1 MHYVVQDDRSLQ
13 LRITAGQAERKSPMR
28 IGFIGI
34 GNMGSEMARH
44 LLAAGHTI
52 NTYTRGQ
59 RSRERAK
66 DLGLSIVSTPAEVA
80 AASEVVF
87 TIVTAGSDVETVA
100 LGPEGLVHGAKS
112 GLIHVDM
119 STISPAITR
128 KVAEQLRARGISM
141 LDSPVSGGVAAAKIA
156 ALTFFVGGDAAVFE
170 RVRPLLER
178 MGKAIF
184 HMGPSGTGQ
193 VTKLANQICQ
203 LANLQGTAEAM
214 LFARAQ
220 GADVSKVREAVL
232 AGYGASRMLDVL
244 GKKMVDRDFTAG
256 IVAALHHK
264 DINVVVDI
272 AHDAGLPM
280 PVTEQVMRQLD
291 SLMDSGLG
299 EQDTSSLLLVLEQ
312 MMGRK

>member
-1 MHYVVQDDRSLQ
+1 
-13 LRITAGQAERKSPMR
+13 MR

-44 LLAAGHTI
+44 LLAAGHTLI
-52 NTYTRGQ
+52 TYARSD
-59 RSRERAK
+59 RSRERASG
-66 DLGLSIVSTPAEVA
+66 LGLNLVHTPAEVA

-87 TIVTAGSDVETVA
+87 TIVTAGKDVEAVV
-100 LGPEGLVHGAKS
+100 LGPDGILQGAQH

-128 KVAEQLRARGISM
+128 HVAEQLHARDIAM
-141 LDSPVSGGVAAAKIA
+141 LDAPVSGGVAAAMTA
-156 ALTFFVGGDAAVFE
+156 SLTFFVGGEAAIFE
-170 RVRPLLER
+170 RVRPLLEV

-203 LANLQGTAEAM
+203 LANLQGAAEA
-214 LFARAQ
+214 LSFARAQ
-220 GADVSKVREAVL
+220 GADVGKVREAVMT
-232 AGYGASRMLDVL
+232 GFGASRMLDVL
-244 GKKMVDRDFTAG
+244 GKKMVERDFTAG

-264 DINVVVDI
+264 DIGVVVDL
-272 AHDAGLPM
+272 AHESGLPL
-280 PVTEQVMRQLD
+280 PVTEQVMQQLNA
-291 SLMDSGLG
+291 LMDNGFG

-312 MMGRK
+312 MAERK

>member
-1 MHYVVQDDRSLQ
+1 MH
-13 LRITAGQAERKSPMR
+13 

-44 LLAAGHTI
+44 LLAAGHTLT
-52 NTYTRGQ
+52 TYARGP
-59 RSRERAK
+59 RSRERASA
-66 DLGLSIVSTPAEVA
+66 LGLSLVDTPAEVA

-87 TIVTAGSDVETVA
+87 TIVTDGKDVEAIVF
-100 LGPEGLVHGAKS
+100 GPQGLMHGAQP

-128 KVAEQLRARGISM
+128 GAAEQLRARGIAM
-141 LDSPVSGGVAAAKIA
+141 LDAPVSGGVAAAKTA
-156 ALTFFVGGDAAVFE
+156 SLTFFVGGEAAILE
-170 RVRPLLER
+170 RVQPLLEL

-203 LANLQGTAEAM
+203 LANLQGTAEAL
-214 LFARAQ
+214 LFAGAQ
-220 GADVSKVREAVL
+220 GADAGKVREAIM
-232 AGYGASRMLDVL
+232 AGYGGSRMLDVL
-244 GKKMVDRDFTAG
+244 GKKMVERDFAAG

-264 DINVVVDI
+264 DIGVALDI
-272 AHDAGLPM
+272 AHEGGLAL
-280 PVTEQVMRQLD
+280 PVTAQVMQQLNA
-291 SLMDSGLG
+291 LMGSGFG

-312 MMGRK
+312 MMGRKQHGK

>member
-1 MHYVVQDDRSLQ
+1 
-13 LRITAGQAERKSPMR
+13 MR

-44 LLAAGHTI
+44 LHAAGHTI
-52 NTYTRGQ
+52 TTYARGA
-59 RSRERAK
+59 RSRERAGN
-66 DLGLSIVSTPAEVA
+66 LGLNLVNTPGEVA

-87 TIVTAGSDVETVA
+87 TIVTAGSDVESVA
-100 LGPEGLVHGAKS
+100 LGPEGIVHGAKS
-112 GLIHVDM
+112 GLIYVDM

-128 KVAEQLRARGISM
+128 KVAEQLRARDIVM
-141 LDSPVSGGVAAAKIA
+141 LDAPVSGGVAAAKTA
-156 ALTFFVGGDAAVFE
+156 SLTFFVGGEAVILE
-170 RVRPLLER
+170 RVRPLLET

-203 LANLQGTAEAM
+203 LANLQGTAEAL

-220 GADVSKVREAVL
+220 GADVGKVREAVM

-244 GKKMVDRDFTAG
+244 GKKMVDRDFAAG

-264 DINVVVDI
+264 DIGVAVDI
-272 AHDAGLPM
+272 AHEAGLPM
-280 PVTEQVMRQLD
+280 PVTEQVMRQLNA
-291 SLMDSGLG
+291 LMDSGFG

-312 MMGRK
+312 MAGRK

>member
-1 MHYVVQDDRSLQ
+1 MH
-13 LRITAGQAERKSPMR
+13 

-44 LLAAGHTI
+44 LLAAGHTLT
-52 NTYTRGQ
+52 TYARGP
-59 RSRERAK
+59 RSRERASA
-66 DLGLSIVSTPAEVA
+66 LGLSLVDTPAEVA

-87 TIVTAGSDVETVA
+87 TIVTAGKDVEAIVF
-100 LGPEGLVHGAKS
+100 GPQGLMHGAQP

-128 KVAEQLRARGISM
+128 GAAEQLRARGIAM
-141 LDSPVSGGVAAAKIA
+141 LDAPVSGGVAAAKTA
-156 ALTFFVGGDAAVFE
+156 SLTFFVGGEAAILE
-170 RVRPLLER
+170 RVQPLLEL

-203 LANLQGTAEAM
+203 LANLQGTAEAL
-214 LFARAQ
+214 LFAGAQ
-220 GADVSKVREAVL
+220 GADAGKVREAIM
-232 AGYGASRMLDVL
+232 AGYGGSRMLDVL
-244 GKKMVDRDFTAG
+244 GKKMVERDFAAG

-264 DINVVVDI
+264 DIGVALDI
-272 AHDAGLPM
+272 AHEGGLAL
-280 PVTEQVMRQLD
+280 PVTAQVMQQLNA
-291 SLMDSGLG
+291 LMGSGFG

-312 MMGRK
+312 MMGRKQHGK